1 MKKLIFVLSSV
12 LLVTAHV
19 SCKNPNTDSVE
30 DEVVETVVVEST
42 SEETEEVPVTPPVY
56 VPSWVAVI
64 TNEDAIDVTDKCAGI
79 DYIVIND
86 RAENVLSDLINDG
99 KIKLE
104 FIEKKTLKTD
114 ATVWYG
120 NEECIGD
127 TISLYKVYVDTKKV
141 SDIIKFEGSIKLT
154 DISFSICSYTGKI
167 TYYRYVIENINNE
180 WKMKVYSGYS
190 YKGGSLGNEIV
201 SKKYIKK
208 FYN

>member
-1 MKKLIFVLSSV
+1 MKKLLILLFALVVLMF
-12 LLVTAHV
+12 
-19 SCKNPNTDSVE
+19 SCKPSSDVKVAAEEKVE
-30 DEVVETVVVEST
+30 ETTTSTEVVE
-42 SEETEEVPVTPPVY
+42 ETPVY
-56 VPSWVAVI
+56 VPSWVAVT

-79 DYIVIND
+79 DYIVVND
-86 RAENVLSDLINDG
+86 KAENVLSDLINDG

-114 ATVWYG
+114 ATIWYG

-141 SDIIKFEGSIKLT
+141 SDTVNLT
-154 DISFSICSYTGKI
+154 DISFSNYDNGEETFYSRVV
-167 TYYRYVIENINNE
+167 YYRYVIENINNE

-190 YKGGSLGNEIV
+190 YNGGSLGNEIV

>member
-141 SDIIKFEGSIKLT
+141 SDTVNLT
-154 DISFSICSYTGKI
+154 DVSFSKYYNGEETVYSRVV
-167 TYYRYVIENINNE
+167 YYRYVIENINNE

-190 YKGGSLGNEIV
+190 YNGGSLGNEIV